1 MLLDNTTLQAI
12 VAAVT
17 TRVMEEL
24 SKLPSGEREGRTVE
38 EKEGRTVEEKE
49 GRTVE
54 QVEREGRTV
63 EEVKRAGEE
72 RTAQR
77 TLHCKNRCVILT
89 Y

>member
-1 MLLDNTTLQAI
+1 M
-12 VAAVT
+12 AAVT

-38 EKEGRTVEEKE
+38 EKEGRTVE
-49 GRTVE
+49 
-54 QVEREGRTV
+54 QVESERRTV

-77 TLHCKNRCVILT
+77 TPEGGQKT
-89 Y
+89 GKG